1 MASNE
6 ERIIAGQTQTANQA
20 SDLQAELDVAVAAL
34 QAVGEL
40 SHSDVGPTL
49 SYSQSIAPLA
59 AYLTAVT
66 GTYAQGL
73 TYPLA
78 SDLIDSSLTDG
89 YDSAFLTYM
98 EGSMTGGQTWA
109 TQIQA
114 IKVAYSALTTTAAQT
129 LAGTILPALGNAG
142 IANSVNILQQVNDKA
157 AEQTAEEALLW
168 TTIAQDLLLE
178 YQQKH
183 HAAGIGIEE
192 IRAKIYLDMIKAQ
205 TGYNDAILA
214 EARKNLSALREMV
227 SQIRERISHQIQVL
241 TNKSRTT
248 FDRVKLSNR
257 AQRVDLDAQI
267 AEIRDDVR
275 RNIID
280 YTLQL
285 GQSQSYVNYINDAL
299 TQVIMSTTLHGN
311 YTNEGND

>member
-6 ERIIAGQTQTANQA
+6 EIIIAGQAQTAIQA
-20 SDLQAELDVAVAAL
+20 SNLQDELDVAVAAL
-34 QAVGEL
+34 QAVAEL
-40 SHSDVGPTL
+40 THNDRGPSL

-89 YDSAFLTYM
+89 YNSAFLTYM
-98 EGSMTGGQTWA
+98 QGSMTGGQTWA

-129 LAGTILPALGNAG
+129 LASTILPALGNAG
-142 IANSVNILQQVNDKA
+142 IANSANILQQVNDKA